1 MLDFLP
7 ELPYTLK
14 FVLILVAGVALL
26 RVSGKRAIAQL
37 TVPEAVLMIAIGT
50 ILVQPVAEKSEWMAV
65 YGGILLAA
73 GMILVSYLQI
83 WMPWLRKWLF
93 GVPSVIIRNGQIDV
107 EELKRSRM
115 TQDQL
120 EMRLRQLQVG
130 NILDVKS
137 AVLEPSG
144 QMSIVLSENKKT
156 AEKGDIQK
164 VMDEL
169 QQLKMQMAGSNGVMP
184 GASASG
190 SANITAYS
198 SDTLFQEAEQ
208 EDQEDTNLKM

>member
-7 ELPYTLK
+7 QLPYTLK
-14 FVLILVAGVALL
+14 FVLILTAGVVLL
-26 RVSGKRAIAQL
+26 RVAGKRSIAQL
-37 TVPEAVLMIAIGT
+37 SVPEAVLMIAIGT

-65 YGGILLAA
+65 YGGILLVA
-73 GMILVSYLQI
+73 GMILVSFLQI
-83 WMPWLRKWLF
+83 WMPWTRKWLF
-93 GVPSVIIRNGQIDV
+93 GVPSAVIKDGQVDV
-107 EELKRSRM
+107 DELKRTRM

-144 QMSIVLSENKKT
+144 QLSIVLTENKKT

-164 VMDEL
+164 VIDEL
-169 QQLKMQMAGSNGVMP
+169 QQLKMQIAQSSHQVP
-184 GASASG
+184 GATASTD
-190 SANITAYS
+190 ITAYN
-198 SDTLFQEAEQ
+198 SDSLFQEAEQ

>member
-1 MLDFLP
+1 
-7 ELPYTLK
+7 
-14 FVLILVAGVALL
+14 
-26 RVSGKRAIAQL
+26 
-37 TVPEAVLMIAIGT
+37 
-50 ILVQPVAEKSEWMAV
+50 PVAEKSEWMAV

-184 GASASG
+184 GASVST